1 MAARSYDY
9 AFNSFNDWHCSG
21 VNDKDVTVVDDL
33 VKIWPLVLALV
44 AVIALVVEIRAST
57 KENAKK
63 IMTLFELHNEAVRR
77 ELNKK

>member
-1 MAARSYDY
+1 M
-9 AFNSFNDWHCSG
+9 
-21 VNDKDVTVVDDL
+21 VDDL

-63 IMTLFELHNEAVRR
+63 IMTLFELHNEAIRR
-77 ELNKK
+77 ELSKKDK